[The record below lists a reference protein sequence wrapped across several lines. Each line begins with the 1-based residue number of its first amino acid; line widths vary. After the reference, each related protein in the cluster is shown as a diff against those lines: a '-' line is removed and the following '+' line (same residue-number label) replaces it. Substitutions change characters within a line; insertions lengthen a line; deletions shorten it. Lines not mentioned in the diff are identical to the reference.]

1 MGTTATGEVIVVAH
15 QYFVEEPEARIRI
28 LSARSATPK
37 ERDNMKKSND
47 DFVMKKEYDFSNA
60 TRGRFYS
67 PRKISTTIRL
77 DDDVLL
83 YLKKLASIKKVRYQ
97 TLLNSIL
104 RDYVQKV
111 AQ

>member
-1 MGTTATGEVIVVAH
+1 MLRN
-15 QYFVEEPEARIRI
+15 QR
-28 LSARSATPK
+28 K
-37 ERDNMKKSND
+37 EYGSFQQTVRLAEKGDNMKKSND
-47 DFVMKKEYDFSNA
+47 NFAMKKEYDFSIG
-60 TRGRFYS
+60 TGGRFYS
-67 PRKISTTIRL
+67 PKKISTTIRL

-83 YLKKLASIKKVRYQ
+83 YLKKLASIKKIRYQ

>member
-1 MGTTATGEVIVVAH
+1 
-15 QYFVEEPEARIRI
+15 
-28 LSARSATPK
+28 
-37 ERDNMKKSND
+37 MKKSSD
-47 DFVMKKEYDFSNA
+47 DFAMKKEYDFSHG

-67 PRKISTTIRL
+67 PKKISTTIRL

-83 YLKKLASIKKVRYQ
+83 YLKKIASIKKIKYQ

-104 RDYVQKV
+104 RDYVEKA

>member
-1 MGTTATGEVIVVAH
+1 
-15 QYFVEEPEARIRI
+15 
-28 LSARSATPK
+28 
-37 ERDNMKKSND
+37 
-47 DFVMKKEYDFSNA
+47 MKKEYDFSHA

-83 YLKKLASIKKVRYQ
+83 YLKKLASIKKIKYQ
-97 TLLNSIL
+97 TLLNNIL
-104 RDYVQKV
+104 RDYVEKV

>member
-1 MGTTATGEVIVVAH
+1 M
-15 QYFVEEPEARIRI
+15 R
-28 LSARSATPK
+28 
-37 ERDNMKKSND
+37 KSND
-47 DFVMKKEYDFSNA
+47 DFTMKKEYDFSRG

-67 PRKISTTIRL
+67 PKKISTTIRL

>member
-1 MGTTATGEVIVVAH
+1 M
-15 QYFVEEPEARIRI
+15 R
-28 LSARSATPK
+28 
-37 ERDNMKKSND
+37 KSND
-47 DFVMKKEYDFSNA
+47 DFTMKKEYDFSRGI
-60 TRGRFYS
+60 RGRFYS
-67 PRKISTTIRL
+67 PKKISTTIRL

>member
-1 MGTTATGEVIVVAH
+1 
-15 QYFVEEPEARIRI
+15 
-28 LSARSATPK
+28 
-37 ERDNMKKSND
+37 MKKSND
-47 DFVMKKEYDFSNA
+47 HTMKKEYDFSHA

-67 PRKISTTIRL
+67 PKKISTTIRL

-83 YLKKLASIKKVRYQ
+83 YLKKLASIKKIKYQ

-104 RDYVQKV
+104 RDYVEKV

>member
-1 MGTTATGEVIVVAH
+1 M
-15 QYFVEEPEARIRI
+15 R
-28 LSARSATPK
+28 
-37 ERDNMKKSND
+37 KSKD
-47 DFVMKKEYDFSNA
+47 DYKMKKEYDFSRG

-67 PRKISTTIRL
+67 PKKISTTIRL

-83 YLKKLASIKKVRYQ
+83 YLKKLASIKKTGYQ

-104 RDYVQKV
+104 RDYMQKV

>member
-1 MGTTATGEVIVVAH
+1 M
-15 QYFVEEPEARIRI
+15 R
-28 LSARSATPK
+28 
-37 ERDNMKKSND
+37 KSND
-47 DFVMKKEYDFSNA
+47 DFTMKKEYNFSQG

-67 PRKISTTIRL
+67 PKKISTTIRL

>member
-1 MGTTATGEVIVVAH
+1 
-15 QYFVEEPEARIRI
+15 
-28 LSARSATPK
+28 
-37 ERDNMKKSND
+37 MKKSNND
-47 DFVMKKEYDFSNA
+47 YRMKKEYDFSRG

-83 YLKKLASIKKVRYQ
+83 YLKKLASIKKIKYQ

-104 RDYVQKV
+104 RDYVEKV

>member
-1 MGTTATGEVIVVAH
+1 
-15 QYFVEEPEARIRI
+15 
-28 LSARSATPK
+28 
-37 ERDNMKKSND
+37 
-47 DFVMKKEYDFSNA
+47 MKKEYDFSHG

-67 PRKISTTIRL
+67 PKKISTTIRL

-83 YLKKLASIKKVRYQ
+83 YLKKLASIKKIKYQ

-104 RDYVQKV
+104 RDYVEKV

>member
-1 MGTTATGEVIVVAH
+1 M
-15 QYFVEEPEARIRI
+15 R
-28 LSARSATPK
+28 
-37 ERDNMKKSND
+37 KSND
-47 DFVMKKEYDFSNA
+47 DFTTKKEYDFSQG

-67 PRKISTTIRL
+67 PKKISTTIRL

>member
-1 MGTTATGEVIVVAH
+1 MK
-15 QYFVEEPEARIRI
+15 
-28 LSARSATPK
+28 RSNDSF
-37 ERDNMKKSND
+37 EMKK
-47 DFVMKKEYDFSNA
+47 KYDFSNG

-67 PRKISTTIRL
+67 PKKISTTIRL

-83 YLKKLASIKKVRYQ
+83 YLKKLASIKKTGYQ

-104 RDYVQKV
+104 RDYIQKI

>member
-1 MGTTATGEVIVVAH
+1 
-15 QYFVEEPEARIRI
+15 
-28 LSARSATPK
+28 
-37 ERDNMKKSND
+37 MKKSND
-47 DFVMKKEYDFSNA
+47 DFTMKKEYDFSKG

-67 PRKISTTIRL
+67 PKKISTTIRL

-83 YLKKLASIKKVRYQ
+83 YLKKLASIKKIRYQ

>member
-1 MGTTATGEVIVVAH
+1 
-15 QYFVEEPEARIRI
+15 
-28 LSARSATPK
+28 
-37 ERDNMKKSND
+37 MKRSND
-47 DFVMKKEYDFSNA
+47 RFEIKKKYDFSNG

-67 PRKISTTIRL
+67 PKKISTTIRL

-83 YLKKLASIKKVRYQ
+83 YLKKLASIKKTGYQ

-104 RDYVQKV
+104 RDYIQKI

>member
-1 MGTTATGEVIVVAH
+1 
-15 QYFVEEPEARIRI
+15 
-28 LSARSATPK
+28 
-37 ERDNMKKSND
+37 MKKSSD
-47 DFVMKKEYDFSNA
+47 DFVMKKEYDFSHG

-67 PRKISTTIRL
+67 PKKISTTIRL

-83 YLKKLASIKKVRYQ
+83 YLKKLASIKKIKYQ

-104 RDYVQKV
+104 RDYVKKV

>member
-1 MGTTATGEVIVVAH
+1 MGMLACTAFEKGKQLH
-15 QYFVEEPEARIRI
+15 LGQ
-28 LSARSATPK
+28 LSRKVRAS
-37 ERDNMKKSND
+37 RDG
-47 DFVMKKEYDFSNA
+47 FAMKKEYDFSKG

-67 PRKISTTIRL
+67 PKKISTTIRL

-83 YLKKLASIKKVRYQ
+83 YLKKLAGIKKIRYQ

-104 RDYVQKV
+104 RDYIQKV

>member
-1 MGTTATGEVIVVAH
+1 M
-15 QYFVEEPEARIRI
+15 R
-28 LSARSATPK
+28 
-37 ERDNMKKSND
+37 KSYD
-47 DFVMKKEYDFSNA
+47 DFAMKKEYDFSQG

-67 PRKISTTIRL
+67 PKKISTTIRL

>member
-1 MGTTATGEVIVVAH
+1 MK
-15 QYFVEEPEARIRI
+15 
-28 LSARSATPK
+28 RSNEK
-37 ERDNMKKSND
+37 YE
-47 DFVMKKEYDFSNA
+47 MKKEYDFSQGK
-60 TRGRFYS
+60 RGRFYF

-83 YLKKLASIKKVRYQ
+83 YLKKVASMKKTGYQ

-104 RDYVQKV
+104 REYMQKT